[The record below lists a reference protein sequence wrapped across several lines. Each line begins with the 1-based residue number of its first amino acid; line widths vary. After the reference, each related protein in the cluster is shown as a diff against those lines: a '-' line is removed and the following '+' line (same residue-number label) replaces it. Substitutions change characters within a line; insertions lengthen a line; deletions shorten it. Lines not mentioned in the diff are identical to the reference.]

1 MSAFKEIN
9 PKEIVESPFKLIG
22 DDWALVT
29 AGDRE
34 KFNTMTISWGGVGI
48 IGVSPLYSP
57 LFVRRDIHL
66 RLWRTAD
73 AIQ

>member
-48 IGVSPLYSP
+48 MWGKTCFLY
-57 LFVRRDIHL
+57 LVIIL
-66 RLWRTAD
+66 AAL
-73 AIQ
+73 

>member
-29 AGDRE
+29 AGDRG
-34 KFNTMTISWGGVGI
+34 KIQHNDDKLGRCRHYVG
-48 IGVSPLYSP
+48 
-57 LFVRRDIHL
+57 
-66 RLWRTAD
+66 
-73 AIQ
+73 

>member
-34 KFNTMTISWGGVGI
+34 KFNTMTISWGALC
-48 IGVSPLYSP
+48 GVSPLYSP

-66 RLWRTAD
+66 RLWRTAT